1 MLFAVEGGGFFSSSA
16 SGYRKGLTLI
26 LLVPVVDQET
36 DPDNQLA
43 SNKNRLVR
51 ASLVCFGCATTGLD
65 CSLPLK
71 VIPTQH
77 QEVLPKVSLPDKDK
91 DQTYSLDLVVEENI
105 IKKVTIKSCLRKSK
119 NKKILVSCGSNEEH
133 EVSLEKD
140 NDSGWQTET
149 TQTRK
154 VQWTDTH
161 GGELVEIREFEP
173 ELVHH
178 LCVLGIGVHC
188 DFHGLRDDGG
198 SDAGND
204 GTETACA
211 CTIM

>member
-1 MLFAVEGGGFFSSSA
+1 MLIGQSLVKTSA
-16 SGYRKGLTLI
+16 SAFCSRVVLFINTEETKINLSETVES
-26 LLVPVVDQET
+26 VPVVDQET

-105 IKKVTIKSCLRKSK
+105 IKKVTIKSCLRKPK

-161 GGELVEIREFEP
+161 GGELVEIREFEARKSTCLP
-173 ELVHH
+173 M
-178 LCVLGIGVHC
+178 LCLP
-188 DFHGLRDDGG
+188 L
-198 SDAGND
+198 SQS
-204 GTETACA
+204 
-211 CTIM
+211 